1 MQTTL
6 TEQRLIGLARTL
18 TRVRA
23 DSPFYRELIP
33 DVEIGPDNAP
43 GLLRQLPWLDPAG
56 WASVREQLRTS
67 TFDGIATGFTN
78 GTSGVPKA
86 FYSTEAER
94 AALRSSRVGDGR
106 RRLQLVGFNHGAV
119 VGLDLA
125 GEGDFVPLLSM
136 RYFDLAADLIANGSA
151 DGSRIRVLAG
161 TARQI
166 KDLTLHMQQ
175 RFGDISGFGIESLE
189 VGREFLS
196 RGWESRLRDWWGAEI
211 DVVYGFSE
219 LRMCNALKCRVCAH
233 HHFPPSCVAEVVD
246 PADPDRYV
254 PLGGRGSLLV
264 TALHPYVE
272 FEPRIRYRP
281 GDLVQL
287 AAQAC
292 PKWGEPGFLP
302 LGREAHCV
310 ASGEQGEFITPADC
324 VSALA
329 DLPQVAVSPRHLY
342 PDADQRHYEAGSPR
356 FKLVDEAAGPAV
368 RVELRF
374 DPQVW
379 PQEAQAV
386 ADAARKSLP
395 PGIQV
400 ILHGPGQLEDVT
412 LV

>member
-1 MQTTL
+1 MHTTL

-18 TRVRA
+18 TRLRA
-23 DSPFYRELIP
+23 DSPFYRQLIP
-33 DVEIGPDNAP
+33 AGDIGPANAP
-43 GLLRQLPWLDPAG
+43 ALLRQLPWLDPAG
-56 WASVREQLRTS
+56 WAAVREQLRTS

-94 AALRSSRVGDGR
+94 AALRAGRVADGR

-151 DGSRIRVLAG
+151 DGSRVRVLAG

-175 RFGDISGFGIESLE
+175 RFGDLAGFGLETLE

-196 RGWESRLRDWWGAEI
+196 PGWESRLREWWGAEI
-211 DVVYGFSE
+211 DTVYGFSE

-281 GDLVQL
+281 GDLVEL
-287 AAQAC
+287 AAQPC
-292 PKWGEPGFLP
+292 PKWGSRGSARWG
-302 LGREAHCV
+302 GRSTAWRS
-310 ASGEQGEFITPADC
+310 ASAGC
-324 VSALA
+324 S
-329 DLPQVAVSPRHLY
+329 SP
-342 PDADQRHYEAGSPR
+342 PPT
-356 FKLVDEAAGPAV
+356 
-368 RVELRF
+368 
-374 DPQVW
+374 VW
-379 PQEAQAV
+379 PSSPTCRRSRSVPAICTPMPTNGTTRP
-386 ADAARKSLP
+386 AALVSSSWTTPRGP
-395 PGIQV
+395 PSTWNSV
-400 ILHGPGQLEDVT
+400 STPGSGRRRREPSPTWPGRPCRQSFRWSCTVLERST
-412 LV
+412 T